1 MIGFSRYE
9 MLCIAMSKRCLRD
22 DCNFENVANAT
33 LQNNKLKGFF
43 HNAPKVQFT
52 RFISIH
58 TIARL
63 QFMPLGNSLL
73 FYILPFPYSYILY
86 MNKTIKSFSIVT
98 FFSIATRL
106 ISFIFKMWM
115 SRALGAEVVGQY
127 QIALSVLLMLLTITA
142 GAPTVLS
149 RKVAEVGNVN
159 IKKQNSYLTASLILG
174 LSISLLVVGILYACQ
189 GHIGFL
195 FSNKACLPIFLVML
209 PTLIT
214 STVYASL
221 RGWFW
226 GRKNFVAF
234 SSTELVDEIVKI
246 ILAVVFASGVI
257 VTMDGAMGIALAMT
271 LSDTICVIALLIIF
285 FCSNGRFAKP
295 SGFKDLT
302 LRTIPLSATRIITS
316 LSASLTA
323 LIIPNMLI
331 SNGMSIGDAT
341 AEYGRVA
348 GMALPLIMAPI
359 TFIGALSVV
368 LTPDVASLA
377 KNGDTL
383 ALKSKLQS
391 SMTFSLLIASVF
403 FVIYLPLGKI
413 LGSTLFDDAHAGEFV
428 SYSAIILF
436 PIAISQA
443 TTPMLNSLGKERS
456 TFVNN
461 LVGTLMMLPCIF
473 FLPKVIGVYA
483 MAVASGL
490 CFLIISILNTI
501 ALRRAVGKFWD
512 VSKLVKTLAFSIPLA
527 CLGVFTTRL
536 IHARVGDI
544 GTMLVVGVLIMF
556 FLIVFI
562 SAFDIVDVQ
571 GYVKLIVGGKS
582 KKLGR
587 VQKRRT

>member
-1 MIGFSRYE
+1 
-9 MLCIAMSKRCLRD
+9 
-22 DCNFENVANAT
+22 
-33 LQNNKLKGFF
+33 
-43 HNAPKVQFT
+43 
-52 RFISIH
+52 
-58 TIARL
+58 
-63 QFMPLGNSLL
+63 
-73 FYILPFPYSYILY
+73 
-86 MNKTIKSFSIVT
+86 MNKTVKSFSIVT

-149 RKVAEVGNVN
+149 RKVAEVGNDN
-159 IKKQNSYLTASLILG
+159 IKRQNSLLTASLILG
-174 LSISLLVVGILYACQ
+174 LTISTIVVGILYTCH
-189 GHIGFL
+189 GHLGFL
-195 FSNKACLPIFLVML
+195 FSNKACVPIFLVML

-226 GRKNFVAF
+226 GRKNFLAF
-234 SSTELVDEIVKI
+234 SSTELIDEIVKI

-257 VTMDGAMGIALAMT
+257 LTMDGANGIALAMT
-271 LSDTICVIALLIIF
+271 LSDAICVVALFIIF
-285 FCSNGRFAKP
+285 LCSNGRFAKP

-331 SNGMSIGDAT
+331 SNGMDVANAT

-368 LTPDVASLA
+368 LTPDIAALT
-377 KNGDTL
+377 KRGETNT
-383 ALKSKLQS
+383 LKSKLQS
-391 SMTFSLLIASVF
+391 SMSFSLLIASIF

-413 LGSTLFDDAHAGEFV
+413 LGSILFNDAHAGEFV
-428 SYSAIILF
+428 SYSAIIIF

-443 TTPMLNSLGKERS
+443 TTPMLNSLGKERV
-456 TFVNN
+456 TFVNK
-461 LVGTLMMLPCIF
+461 LVGTLAMLHCIF

-490 CFLIISILNTI
+490 CFLIISILNII
-501 ALRRAVGKFWD
+501 ALRRSVGKFWD
-512 VSKLVKTLAFSIPLA
+512 IAKLIKTLAFSIPLA
-527 CLGVFTTRL
+527 CLGMFLTRL
-536 IHARVGDI
+536 IHLKIGDVG
-544 GTMLVVGVLIMF
+544 TLMVVGVLLIF
-556 FLIVFI
+556 FLTVFI
-562 SAFDIVDVQ
+562 SVFDIVDIQ
-571 GYVKLIVGGKS
+571 GYVKWIFGGKS
-582 KKLGR
+582 KKIKL
-587 VQKRRT
+587 VQKQKT